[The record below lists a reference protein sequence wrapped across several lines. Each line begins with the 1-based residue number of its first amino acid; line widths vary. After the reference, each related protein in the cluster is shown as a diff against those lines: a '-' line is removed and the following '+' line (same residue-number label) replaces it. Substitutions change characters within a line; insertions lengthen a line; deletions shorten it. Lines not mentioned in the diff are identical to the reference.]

1 LRKRIITFAL
11 ALALVLAICLTP
23 APAAFAAQINTADG
37 WARERITAAI
47 AKGFVPADIQDNYKN
62 VITREEFCR
71 MAVKWV
77 EYIIGK
83 NIVEILTEKDLTIN
97 QNAFFDT
104 SNQDILAAFALG
116 IISGEIAPS
125 GGTPGVFNPRGN
137 FTRQQ
142 AAVMVMNTCKA
153 IGADVS
159 SPPTADFAD
168 LNLAAAWAR
177 QGINYARANGIMA
190 GITTSPPYIFSP
202 NGTFTRQ
209 DSIVLF
215 HNIDPGKLMIKPQ
228 APTGG

>member
-1 LRKRIITFAL
+1 MKKRILTA
-11 ALALVLAICLTP
+11 AIIMTLLLTL
-23 APAAFAAQINTADG
+23 APAALAAPVDTADG
-37 WARERITAAI
+37 WARDRITAAI
-47 AKGFVPADIQDNYKN
+47 EEGFVPEDIQDNYKN

-71 MAVKWV
+71 MAVKWI
-77 EYIIGK
+77 EYIIEKSIG
-83 NIVEILTEKDLTIN
+83 EILTEEGLTIN
-97 QNAFFDT
+97 QNAFYDT
-104 SNQDILAAFALG
+104 TNQDILAAFTLG
-116 IISGEIAPS
+116 IITGEIAPS
-125 GGTPGVFNPRGN
+125 GETPGVFNPGGN

-177 QGINYARANGIMA
+177 HGINYARANGIMA

-215 HNIDPGKLMIKPQ
+215 YNIDPGKLMIEPQ
-228 APTGG
+228 EPTEG